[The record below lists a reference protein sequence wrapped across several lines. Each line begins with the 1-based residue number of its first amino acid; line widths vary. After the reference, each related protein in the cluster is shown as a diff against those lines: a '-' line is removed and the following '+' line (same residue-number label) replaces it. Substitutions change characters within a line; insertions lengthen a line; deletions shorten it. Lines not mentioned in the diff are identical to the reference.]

1 MIFGKEMK
9 KMKKQFTTP
18 VIEVLKFA
26 SEDVI
31 LTASTGDIDIDIWGS
46 SQNDNI

>member
-1 MIFGKEMK
+1 
-9 KMKKQFTTP
+9 MKKQFTTP

-31 LTASTGDIDIDIWGS
+31 LTASNDTAGDIEVDDIWGTKR
-46 SQNDNI
+46 DNI

>member
-1 MIFGKEMK
+1 
-9 KMKKQFTTP
+9 MKKQFTIP

-31 LTASTGDIDIDIWGS
+31 LTVSDDSTAGDIEVDDIWGNKRDS
-46 SQNDNI
+46 I

>member
-1 MIFGKEMK
+1 
-9 KMKKQFTTP
+9 MKKQFTNP
-18 VIEVLKFA
+18 EIVVLKFT
-26 SEDVI
+26 SEDAI